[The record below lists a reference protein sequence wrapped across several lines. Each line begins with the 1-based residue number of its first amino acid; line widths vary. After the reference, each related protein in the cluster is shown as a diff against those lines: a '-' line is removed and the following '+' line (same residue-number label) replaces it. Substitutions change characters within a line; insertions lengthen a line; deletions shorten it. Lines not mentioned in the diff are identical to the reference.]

1 MKKLVLLAFILLSNG
16 MMAQEINITEK
27 KAAQT
32 VPFAQPFAVQYSLA
46 HSPDYQVELDEDS
59 LPADFEITQT
69 NIVKNSPATQ
79 TYDFTVIP
87 FTLGKSTFTV
97 TFNLTQEGKTLAQ
110 AQDPVFIEI
119 TPAKTFPEEELREI
133 RGPRVPIS
141 LLAWLIAFLAAIAFI
156 YVLYQ
161 WRKKAT
167 EDTLQIQ
174 QAEDSRPCN
183 VIALSKIDALLNSG
197 LWEKEEYKLFYISL
211 SDILREYL
219 WRQFKIDASAD
230 TSAELL
236 RRVKNMPQMAPFLYQ
251 LRDFLSSGDLVKF
264 AKAVPNEQIR
274 NKDIQ
279 ILREIIVETSPKE
292 ILTDKEEAP
301 A

>member
-1 MKKLVLLAFILLSNG
+1 MKKLILLTLILFSNHV
-16 MMAQEINITEK
+16 MAQEINITEK

-32 VPFAQPFAVQYSLA
+32 VPFAQPFAVQYAIS

-59 LPADFEITQT
+59 LPTDFEITQT
-69 NIVKNSPATQ
+69 NVVKNSPATQ

-110 AQDPVFIEI
+110 TQDPIFIEI
-119 TPAKTFPEEELREI
+119 TPAKTFPDEKLREI
-133 RGPRVPIS
+133 RGPHVPAS
-141 LLAWLIAFLAAIAFI
+141 LWAWLVAFLAALALI
-156 YVLYQ
+156 YVLHL
-161 WRKKAT
+161 WRKKIT
-167 EDTLQIQ
+167 ENTLQVQ
-174 QAEDSRPCN
+174 QQEDSRPCN

-197 LWEKEEYKLFYISL
+197 LWEKEEYKLFYVSL

-264 AKAVPNEQIR
+264 AKAIPNEQIR

-292 ILTDKEEAP
+292 ILPLKEENTI
-301 A
+301 